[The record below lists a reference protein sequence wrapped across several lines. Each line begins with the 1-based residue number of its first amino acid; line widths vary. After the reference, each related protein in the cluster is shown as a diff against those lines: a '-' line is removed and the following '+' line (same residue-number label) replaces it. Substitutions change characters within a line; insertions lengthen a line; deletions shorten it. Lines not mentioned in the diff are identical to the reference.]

1 MKRHK
6 QRRKK
11 GKENK
16 DKEQANQEQSRQTTD
31 INSTESSDGIGRS
44 TGERVKENRD
54 KLILGKTQGTQ
65 HPQWQCTYILMD
77 IGLFTKFIFSKNY
90 CSQHD

>member
-1 MKRHK
+1 MKPLGGKRK
-6 QRRKK
+6 LISNDTPQTKKIGEKK

-44 TGERVKENRD
+44 TEERVKENQD
-54 KLILGKTQGTQ
+54 KLIQGKTQGT
-65 HPQWQCTYILMD
+65 
-77 IGLFTKFIFSKNY
+77 
-90 CSQHD
+90 

>member
-54 KLILGKTQGTQ
+54 KLIQGKNTRHTTPSMAVYVHLNG
-65 HPQWQCTYILMD
+65 HWI
-77 IGLFTKFIFSKNY
+77 I
-90 CSQHD
+90 H

>member
-54 KLILGKTQGTQ
+54 KLILGKTQGTPSMAVYV
-65 HPQWQCTYILMD
+65 HLNGHWI
-77 IGLFTKFIFSKNY
+77 I
-90 CSQHD
+90 H

>member
-1 MKRHK
+1 MKRHE

-54 KLILGKTQGTQ
+54 KLILGKPPSMAVYVHLNGHWIIHQI
-65 HPQWQCTYILMD
+65 HL
-77 IGLFTKFIFSKNY
+77 
-90 CSQHD
+90 